1 MLRQRP
7 NLAPGGVLICVFFKN
22 LFMLILNIFVSI
34 VQGWG
39 EVRRLGVS
47 ERSGGDGASQGTMVF
62 LTLRVPTKSD
72 QRFDAE
78 ISPAPATD
86 QSTFALS

>member
-1 MLRQRP
+1 M
-7 NLAPGGVLICVFFKN
+7 APGGVLICVFFKK

-47 ERSGGDGASQGTMVF
+47 ERSGGGDGASQATMVF

>member
-1 MLRQRP
+1 M
-7 NLAPGGVLICVFFKN
+7 APVGVLICVCLKK

-34 VQGWG
+34 VQAWG
-39 EVRRLGVS
+39 EVRWLGVS
-47 ERSGGDGASQGTMVF
+47 ERSGGDGASQATMVF